1 MQRFLI
7 LLIECSA
14 SMSVLALL
22 FIAFTPLLS
31 RRYTVKSLYYAW
43 LVIVMGLIIPFRF
56 HFDTAFIEV
65 EIPHSPPMVRQIILS
80 NHQANLDKVVSE
92 TALQGF
98 PIIPIHQLAGGLWLA
113 GLMTFA
119 VFHGLRHFRFRKM
132 VKRWGE
138 EVTNHQILDVLQ
150 RMQEELGI
158 FKQVKIQVFSC
169 ITSPMMFG
177 FVHPVILLP
186 ATNYSQD
193 ELSFILKHELVH
205 YKRKDLWYK
214 TLIFLAT
221 AIHWF
226 NPIVYL
232 MARAIAVQCE
242 ISCDA
247 EVLKNTD
254 INGRLQYSKTIIG
267 TIRTQSRMRTA
278 FSTNFYGGKKNMKDR
293 IFSIMDT
300 TKKKAGAFILCLVLA
315 GTIGTGTVFAIG
327 NLNNDTPS
335 VMQEV
340 QTAILKDSD
349 DGTLKLSTDGGQT
362 WTDYDARETEASDI
376 KWYTYDTYK
385 EWLENEKKELQKL
398 VGTDAKCWTP
408 SKGEFTWTQEVV
420 NETIAMY
427 EETLEEIKNGAK
439 VSKPKFYTYEAYKEW
454 LENEKKVLQKL
465 VDAGEEGWTQKKVNQ
480 VIAQHEKTLEGIKS
494 GTTAVSSGFYISSS
508 DSGTQVLTGVVMDKS
523 DGEMV
528 NFGPYETQEA
538 MLEAVKKYLEEEV
551 KAARLT
557 QAEAEALY
565 KRIGDGEGVIR
576 AGAPTRLQAE
586 ELYTQMTDGQKE

>member
-1 MQRFLI
+1 
-7 LLIECSA
+7 
-14 SMSVLALL
+14 
-22 FIAFTPLLS
+22 
-31 RRYTVKSLYYAW
+31 
-43 LVIVMGLIIPFRF
+43 
-56 HFDTAFIEV
+56 
-65 EIPHSPPMVRQIILS
+65 
-80 NHQANLDKVVSE
+80 
-92 TALQGF
+92 
-98 PIIPIHQLAGGLWLA
+98 
-113 GLMTFA
+113 
-119 VFHGLRHFRFRKM
+119 
-132 VKRWGE
+132 
-138 EVTNHQILDVLQ
+138 
-150 RMQEELGI
+150 
-158 FKQVKIQVFSC
+158 
-169 ITSPMMFG
+169 
-177 FVHPVILLP
+177 
-186 ATNYSQD
+186 
-193 ELSFILKHELVH
+193 
-205 YKRKDLWYK
+205 
-214 TLIFLAT
+214 
-221 AIHWF
+221 
-226 NPIVYL
+226 
-232 MARAIAVQCE
+232 
-242 ISCDA
+242 
-247 EVLKNTD
+247 
-254 INGRLQYSKTIIG
+254 
-267 TIRTQSRMRTA
+267 
-278 FSTNFYGGKKNMKDR
+278 MKDR